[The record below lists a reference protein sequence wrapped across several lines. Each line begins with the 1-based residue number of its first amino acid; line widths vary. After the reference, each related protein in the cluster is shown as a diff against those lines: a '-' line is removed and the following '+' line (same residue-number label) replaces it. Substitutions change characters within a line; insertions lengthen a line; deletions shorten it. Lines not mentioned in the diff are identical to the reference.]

1 MKTLNVIKDYLVI
14 TVGIFIAAVAVYFFL
29 VPSGVTVGSA
39 SGFGVVLSYFIPL
52 PLSVITFVINLILLL
67 VGFILIGKDF
77 GIKTVYSSLSL
88 SGFLAVF
95 EVIFP
100 DQGPI
105 MGDQFVDMICYLFVI
120 AVGQAILFKCNA
132 SSGGLDIVGKIIN
145 KFFRVELGKAI
156 SMAGICVALMSAFT
170 SDIKSVVLSVL
181 GTYLSGIILDH
192 FIFGF
197 NIKKRVCIISKSK
210 EKEIKEFILYQL
222 HSGATLYEATGAYD
236 SKKRNEIIAIVDKNE
251 YSKLMNFIL
260 KVDPEAFVT
269 VYNVNEVI
277 YKPKII
283 NEK

>member
-1 MKTLNVIKDYLVI
+1 MKTLNVIKDYLII
-14 TVGIFIAAVAVYFFL
+14 TIGIFIAAVAVYFFL

-52 PLSVITFVINLILLL
+52 PLSVITFVINLVLLI

-100 DQGPI
+100 NQGPL

-197 NIKKRVCIISKSK
+197 NIKKRVCIISRTK
-210 EKEIKEFILYQL
+210 EAEIKEFILHQL

-260 KVDPEAFVT
+260 KTDPDAFVT

-277 YKPKII
+277 YKPKTIH
-283 NEK
+283 

>member
-52 PLSVITFVINLILLL
+52 PLSVITFVINLILLI

-100 DQGPI
+100 NQEPI

-197 NIKKRVCIISKSK
+197 NIKKRVCIISKNK
-210 EKEIKEFILYQL
+210 EAEIKDFILHQL
-222 HSGATLYEATGAYD
+222 HSGATIYEATGAYD

-260 KVDPEAFVT
+260 KIDPDAFVT
-269 VYNVNEVI
+269 IYNVNEVI
-277 YKPKII
+277 YKPKVIQ
-283 NEK
+283 

>member
-1 MKTLNVIKDYLVI
+1 MKTLNVIKDYLII
-14 TVGIFIAAVAVYFFL
+14 TIGIFIAAVAVYFFL

-52 PLSVITFVINLILLL
+52 PLSVITFVINLVLLI

-100 DQGPI
+100 NQGPI

-197 NIKKRVCIISKSK
+197 NIKKRVCIISRTK
-210 EKEIKEFILYQL
+210 EVEIKDFILHQL

-260 KVDPEAFVT
+260 KTDPDAFVT

-277 YKPKII
+277 YKPKTIH
-283 NEK
+283 

>member
-1 MKTLNVIKDYLVI
+1 MKVTNVIKDYLVI
-14 TVGIFIAAVAVYFFL
+14 TLGIFIAAVAVYFFL

-52 PLSVITFVINLILLL
+52 PLSVITFIINLVLLI

-88 SGFLAVF
+88 SGFLAIF
-95 EVIFP
+95 EIIFP
-100 DQGPI
+100 NQGPI

-120 AVGQAILFKCNA
+120 AVGQAILFKANA

-145 KFFRVELGKAI
+145 KFFRIELGQAI
-156 SMAGICVALMSAFT
+156 SIAGICVALMSALIPGARV
-170 SDIKSVVLSVL
+170 DSVVLSLL

-197 NIKKRVCIISKSK
+197 NIKKRVCILSKK
-210 EKEIKEFILYQL
+210 EDEIKEFILHQL
-222 HSGATLYEATGAYD
+222 HSGATIYEAIGAYD
-236 SKKRNEIIAIVDKNE
+236 NKKRREIIAIVDKNE
-251 YSKLMNFIL
+251 YSKLMNFIA
-260 KVDPEAFVT
+260 KTDPDAFLT

-277 YKPKII
+277 YKPKVI
-283 NEK
+283 N

>member
-1 MKTLNVIKDYLVI
+1 MKAANIVKDYLVI
-14 TVGIFIAAVAVYFFL
+14 TFGIFIAAVAVYFFL

-52 PLSVITFVINLILLL
+52 PLSVITFVINLVLLII
-67 VGFILIGKDF
+67 GFILIGKDF

-88 SGFLAVF
+88 SGFLAIF
-95 EVIFP
+95 EILFP
-100 DQGPI
+100 NQGPI

-120 AVGQAILFKCNA
+120 AIGQAILFKCNA

-145 KFFRVELGKAI
+145 KFFRIELGKAI

-170 SDIKSVVLSVL
+170 SDVKSVVLSLL

-197 NIKKRVCIISKSK
+197 NIKKRVCIISKK
-210 EKEIKEFILYQL
+210 ENEIKDFILHQL
-222 HSGATLYEATGAYD
+222 HSGATIYEAIGAYD
-236 SKKRNEIIAIVDKNE
+236 NSKRREIIAIVDKNE
-251 YSKLMNFIL
+251 YSKLMNFIS
-260 KVDPEAFVT
+260 KTDPDAFLT

-277 YKPKII
+277 YKPKVI
-283 NEK
+283 N

>member
-1 MKTLNVIKDYLVI
+1 MKAVNVIKDYLMI
-14 TVGIFIAAVAVYFFL
+14 TLGIFIAAAAVYFFL

-39 SGFGVVLSYFIPL
+39 SGLGVIIAHFIPL
-52 PLSVITFVINLILLL
+52 PLSTITFIINLVLLII
-67 VGFILIGKDF
+67 GFILIGRDF

-88 SGFLAVF
+88 SGFIAIF

-100 DQGPI
+100 NQQAI

-145 KFFRVELGKAI
+145 KFFRIELGQAI

-170 SDIKSVVLSVL
+170 SDVKSVVLSVL

-197 NIKKRVCIISKSK
+197 NIKKRVCILSKK
-210 EKEIKEFILYQL
+210 EDEIKEFILHQL
-222 HSGATLYEATGAYD
+222 HSGATIYEAIGAYD
-236 SKKRNEIIAIVDKNE
+236 NAKRREIIAIVDKNE
-251 YSKLMNFIL
+251 YSKLMNYIS
-260 KVDPEAFVT
+260 KTDPDAFLT

-277 YKPKII
+277 YKPKVY
-283 NEK
+283 

>member
-52 PLSVITFVINLILLL
+52 PLSVITFVINLVLLI

-100 DQGPI
+100 NQGPI

-197 NIKKRVCIISKSK
+197 NIKKRVCIISKNR
-210 EKEIKEFILYQL
+210 EEEIKEFILHQL
-222 HSGATLYEATGAYD
+222 HSGATIYEATGAYD
-236 SKKRNEIIAIVDKNE
+236 TKKRNEIIAIVDKNE

-260 KVDPEAFVT
+260 KIDPDAFVT

-283 NEK
+283 H

>member
-52 PLSVITFVINLILLL
+52 PLSVITFVINLVLLI

-100 DQGPI
+100 NQGPI

-197 NIKKRVCIISKSK
+197 NIKKRVCIISKNR
-210 EKEIKEFILYQL
+210 EEEIKEFILHQL
-222 HSGATLYEATGAYD
+222 HSGATIYEATGAYD
-236 SKKRNEIIAIVDKNE
+236 TKKRNEIIAIVDKNE
-251 YSKLMNFIL
+251 YSKLMNFLL
-260 KVDPEAFVT
+260 KIDPDAFVT

-283 NEK
+283 H